1 MSNVDILNILKST
14 CNGWIYEYRFDTV
27 RKFKF
32 DYANLRLK
40 IAIEIEGGIYTGT
53 GHAKTGRFL
62 SDMEKYN
69 EAAIKG
75 WIILR
80 YGHGQEK
87 KIAGDVKKAIEKR
100 ISDISFKYE
109 IEKLG
114 IVGKMEKPK
123 VWKNGKTESVEK
135 R

>member
-1 MSNVDILNILKST
+1 MTKVDILKILKST
-14 CNGWIYEYRFDTV
+14 CEGWMYEHKFDSE

-53 GHAKTGRFL
+53 GHAKTGRYL
-62 SDMEKYN
+62 KDMEKYN
-69 EAAIKG
+69 MAAIKG

-80 YGHGQEK
+80 YAHGQEK

-100 ISDISFKYE
+100 RLDIAFNDE
-109 IEKLG
+109 
-114 IVGKMEKPK
+114 VAK
-123 VWKNGKTESVEK
+123 VERVEK
-135 R
+135 AEEK

>member
-1 MSNVDILNILKST
+1 MPKVDILKILKGT
-14 CNGWIYEYRFDTV
+14 CNGWIYEYRFDSV
-27 RKFKF
+27 RGFKF

-53 GHAKTGRFL
+53 GHAKTGRYL
-62 SDMEKYN
+62 KDMEKYN
-69 EAAIKG
+69 MAGIKG

-100 ISDISFKYE
+100 RSDITFKDE
-109 IEKLG
+109 IEKVG
-114 IVGKMEKPK
+114 IVEK
-123 VWKNGKTESVEK
+123 V
-135 R
+135 